1 VNPVRAAFTLAAW
14 LFAGLACHAQ
24 AAPRRIPLGP
34 PATEVAF
41 RAYGAGLLPIDA
53 SFARFEGWL
62 TYDPDDKALCQVDLH
77 VQVASMVTQ
86 DQAMRDTI
94 VGPDFMDA
102 ARFPQL
108 NYTGACEA
116 TGLNGMLAMHGIIRP
131 FALSLDWR
139 GDGVVA
145 EGRLVRADWGMTAMS
160 FLGGRTVRIR
170 VTVPLAGSRE
180 QVSHP

>member
-1 VNPVRAAFTLAAW
+1 VRAAFTLSAL
-14 LFAGLACHAQ
+14 LFAGLACPGQ
-24 AAPRRIPLGP
+24 AVPRRIPLAP

-53 SFARFEGWL
+53 SFARFAGWL
-62 TYDPDDKALCQVDLH
+62 TYDPDDRASCQVELH

-94 VGPDFMDA
+94 VGSDFMDA
-102 ARFPQL
+102 ARFPEL
-108 NYTGACEA
+108 NYTGTCGP
-116 TGLNGMLAMHGIIRP
+116 TGLTGMLAMHGVTKP
-131 FALSLDWR
+131 FALSVDWK

-145 EGRLVRADWGMTAMS
+145 EGRLVRAEWGMTAMS